1 MATAMRS
8 KKEFVSS
15 KSTGLTYHKA
25 TGLVVK
31 SDKDYTVIGRLSED
45 KKSVVPMDD
54 ETVALCD
61 EHGFEHDPIVEEE
74 KEEAN
79 EEVEEK
85 AEEQAEE
92 VEEPPAEEEPEE
104 APQAPPK
111 VSPKTVPK
119 KEVKASAKEVTKTSA
134 KIHLDSNTELRQ
146 YFIKEF
152 DAARET
158 IMSVLDNHSVFREV
172 ERAQQLDK
180 EVTELREKATEL
192 TAKNEK
198 LVKQVATLK
207 KAIADME

>member
-1 MATAMRS
+1 MATATRS

-85 AEEQAEE
+85 AEEPAEE

-104 APQAPPK
+104 APKAAPK
-111 VSPKTVPK
+111 AVPK
-119 KEVKASAKEVTKTSA
+119 KEVKASAKESTKTSA
-134 KIHLDSNTELRQ
+134 TKEMKIHLDSNTELRQ
-146 YFIKEF
+146 YFVKEF

-158 IMSVLDNHSVFREV
+158 VMSVLDNHSVFREV

-180 EVTELREKATEL
+180 EVTELREKVTEL